1 MKNTAIT
8 VAPSMPPM
16 TPVPIE
22 CLLPADTPVEIAS
35 GTQPRMNASDVITIG
50 RSRSCAAFIAASYT
64 DWPDSRFSTANSKI
78 RIAFFAASATSIVR
92 PIWK

>member
-8 VAPSMPPM
+8 VAPSMPPI

-22 CLLPADTPVEIAS
+22 CRLFADAPVAIAS

-50 RSRSCAAFIAASYT
+50 RSRSRRRR
-64 DWPDSRFSTANSKI
+64 DGGVVDRSRPP
-78 RIAFFAASATSIVR
+78 RG
-92 PIWK
+92 

>member
-1 MKNTAIT
+1 
-8 VAPSMPPM
+8 M

-22 CLLPADTPVEIAS
+22 CLLPAATPTEIAS

-64 DWPDSRFSTANSKI
+64 VCPEARFITAYSKI
-78 RIAFFAASATSIVR
+78 RIAFFAASATSIVS